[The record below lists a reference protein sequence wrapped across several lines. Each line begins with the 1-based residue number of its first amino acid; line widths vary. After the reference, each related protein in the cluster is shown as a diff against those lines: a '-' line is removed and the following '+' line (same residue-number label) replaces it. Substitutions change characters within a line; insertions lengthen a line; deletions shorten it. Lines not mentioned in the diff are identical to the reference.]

1 VNRVV
6 NESSAIKKNMNA
18 TALLLSQDK
27 EVQSILPSLLGGMRI
42 DTEVVTD
49 VSRAA
54 RLLGERKFEAIII
67 DCELNGADTVLK
79 DINSYPSNRTAVLF
93 AVVPEVDARDGL
105 PAGAKFMIVK
115 PVVAEQARRVLYAA
129 TGLLIREYR
138 LCFRCNLEVSIYLA
152 GESRELRAKTTNIS
166 IGGLAI
172 RTLEEI
178 RLAERFRLKF
188 VLPNAVGLRADA
200 EVVWAD
206 TKGRAGLR
214 FLELPEP
221 AHRSLQTWLDSKM

>member
-1 VNRVV
+1 M
-6 NESSAIKKNMNA
+6 SAY
-18 TALLLSQDK
+18 ALLLSQDK
-27 EVQSILPSLLGGMRI
+27 EVQSILPRLLGGMRI
-42 DTEVVTD
+42 DTEIVID
-49 VSRAA
+49 VLRAA
-54 RLLGERKFEAIII
+54 RLLRERKFEAIII

-115 PVVAEQARRVLYAA
+115 PVLAEQARRMLYAA
-129 TGLLIREYR
+129 SGLLIHEYGR
-138 LCFRCNLEVSIYLA
+138 YFRCGLEVPIYLA

-188 VLPNAVGLRADA
+188 VLPNAVGLQADA

-214 FLELPEP
+214 FLELPEL
-221 AHRSLQTWLDSKM
+221 AHRRLQTWLDSKM

>member
-1 VNRVV
+1 
-6 NESSAIKKNMNA
+6 MNA

-27 EVQSILPSLLGGMRI
+27 EVQSILPRLLGGMRI
-42 DTEVVTD
+42 DTEIVID
-49 VSRAA
+49 VLRAA
-54 RLLGERKFEAIII
+54 RLLRERKFEAIII

-93 AVVPEVDARDGL
+93 VIVPELDARDGL

-115 PVVAEQARRVLYAA
+115 PVVAEQARRMLYAA

-138 LCFRCNLEVSIYLA
+138 RYLRCNLEVSIYLA

-178 RLAERFRLKF
+178 RLAEISSQVRIAQCRWA
-188 VLPNAVGLRADA
+188 PGRCRSGL
-200 EVVWAD
+200 
-206 TKGRAGLR
+206 GR
-214 FLELPEP
+214 
-221 AHRSLQTWLDSKM
+221 H

>member
-1 VNRVV
+1 M
-6 NESSAIKKNMNA
+6 SAY
-18 TALLLSQDK
+18 ALLLSQDK
-27 EVQSILPSLLGGMRI
+27 EVQSILPRLLGGMRI
-42 DTEVVTD
+42 DTEIVID
-49 VSRAA
+49 VLRAA
-54 RLLGERKFEAIII
+54 RLLRERKFEAIII
-67 DCELNGADTVLK
+67 DCELNGADTLLENI
-79 DINSYPSNRTAVLF
+79 DSYPSNRTAVLF
-93 AVVPEVDARDGL
+93 AIMPEVDTRDGL

>member
-1 VNRVV
+1 
-6 NESSAIKKNMNA
+6 
-18 TALLLSQDK
+18 
-27 EVQSILPSLLGGMRI
+27 MRI
-42 DTEVVTD
+42 DTEIVID
-49 VSRAA
+49 VLRAA
-54 RLLGERKFEAIII
+54 RLLRERKFEAIII

-188 VLPNAVGLRADA
+188 VLPNAVGLQADA

-214 FLELPEP
+214 FLELPEL
-221 AHRSLQTWLDSKM
+221 AHRRLQTWLDSKM

>member
-1 VNRVV
+1 
-6 NESSAIKKNMNA
+6 MNA

-67 DCELNGADTVLK
+67 DCELNGVDTVLK

>member
-1 VNRVV
+1 
-6 NESSAIKKNMNA
+6 MNA

>member
-1 VNRVV
+1 M
-6 NESSAIKKNMNA
+6 SAY
-18 TALLLSQDK
+18 ALLLSQDK
-27 EVQSILPSLLGGMRI
+27 EVQSILPRLLGGMRI
-42 DTEVVTD
+42 DTEIVID
-49 VSRAA
+49 VLRAA
-54 RLLGERKFEAIII
+54 RLLRERKFEAIII
-67 DCELNGADTVLK
+67 DCELNGADTLLENI
-79 DINSYPSNRTAVLF
+79 DSYASNRTAVLF
-93 AVVPEVDARDGL
+93 AIMPEVDTRDGL
-105 PAGAKFMIVK
+105 PAGAKLMIVK

-188 VLPNAVGLRADA
+188 VLPNAVGLQADA